1 MTIAESVMYDKAG
14 INDVSEFYREKFVH
28 QANFDFTHCIL
39 NFFNLNHFKSF
50 WIYAKVKPNSRV
62 LDFGC
67 GSGTLSA
74 LKQKGCHLTGVD
86 YSASALEIARTLN
99 HYDEVIVGDISLC
112 ELPIASFDYIVSLD
126 VFGHIEFAHK
136 DAVINRLK
144 DLLKP
149 NGTMLHG
156 IECADIAYDQLSP
169 EELAQFVQ
177 VDGHVGIEGKPAI
190 LQRFQRFFRNVRG
203 EVRYDVINL
212 VEEYLKKRDSYGVPL
227 PPLLWAY
234 LKSLSA
240 SEQEIFNICAGLAMH
255 NLERFQCRPSAQETG
270 GFLFLEASDAPLSP
284 LELPVPESWP
294 LDPMT
299 LLHNDN
305 VFFRGWYGLESDR
318 ETSHRWAG
326 KEGFLYLPNFS
337 GRVLRLSVFSYHPRI
352 VDSPVEVLLIQ
363 IAERERLRARV
374 VLYSHQPVEITIPV
388 EYDHFILKIHATT
401 TWIPRYYDSD
411 SDDARELGAGVKWV
425 YLN

>member
-1 MTIAESVMYDKAG
+1 MYDKAG

-28 QANFDFTHCIL
+28 QANFDFAHRIL
-39 NFFNLNHFKSF
+39 NFFNLNYFKSF

-67 GSGTLSA
+67 GSGTLSI
-74 LKQKGCHLTGVD
+74 LKHKGCHLTGVD
-86 YSASALEIARTLN
+86 YSVAALEIARTIN
-99 HYDEVIVGDISLC
+99 HYDEVVAGDISGC
-112 ELPIASFDYIVSLD
+112 QLPLASFDYIVSLD

-136 DAVINRLK
+136 DAVIGRLK

-156 IECADIAYDQLSP
+156 IECGNIFYDAMSP

-177 VDGHVGIEGKPAI
+177 VDGHVGIENKPAI
-190 LQRFQRFFRNVRG
+190 VQRFQGFFRNVRG

-212 VEEYLKKRDSYGVPL
+212 VEEYLKQRDSYGVPL
-227 PPLLWAY
+227 PPLFWAY

-240 SEQEIFNICAGLAMH
+240 SEQEIFNICAGLATH
-255 NLERFQCRPSAQETG
+255 NLERFQSSPAQETG

-284 LELPVPESWP
+284 LELPVPEP
-294 LDPMT
+294 EPPDPNA
-299 LLHNDN
+299 LLNDDN
-305 VFFRGWYGLESDR
+305 VFFRGWYGLEPAG
-318 ETSHRWAG
+318 ETQQRWAG

-337 GRVLRLSVFSYHPRI
+337 GRVLRLSVFSHHPRI
-352 VDSPVEVLLIQ
+352 ADSPVEVLFIQ
-363 IAERERLRARV
+363 IAEQERLRARV
-374 VLYSHQPVEITIPV
+374 VLYSHQPVEIILPV
-388 EYDHFILKIHATT
+388 DYDHFILKIHATT
-401 TWIPRYYDSD
+401 TWIPRYYGGD
-411 SDDARELGAGVKWV
+411 SDDVRELGAGVKWV